1 MKNPLL
7 ENTPL
12 PLFQAIEPKQ
22 IAPALDQILADN
34 RAQLKQLLAQQHF
47 TWKNL
52 MQPLE
57 EMQDRLGN
65 MWSPV
70 RHLHAVTSS
79 EELRKA
85 YNAALPKLSDY
96 STEFSHNL
104 TLYNAIDSLAK
115 GTEYEQLSQAQ
126 KKVID
131 NKLRD
136 FRLSGVHLAEDR
148 KKRLAELDKQL
159 SQLTTQF
166 EENVLDAT
174 QSWNLLIT
182 DETDL
187 AGIPA
192 HALKAA
198 KEAAD
203 RQQKEGWLFTLDI
216 PSYDAVITYADKPSL
231 REQVYY
237 AYTTRASDQGPNAGR
252 WDNSA
257 VMNEIMQLRFEMAQ
271 LLNFKNYAE
280 LSLATKMA
288 KQTTEVLN
296 FLNELTDVS
305 LEKAKQE
312 FAELSAFAKEKYGV
326 EKLQPWDT
334 AYFSEKLRQH
344 RYAISEEELRPYFP
358 EAQVLKGL
366 FEIVKR
372 LFDIHIKQIPNPDV
386 WHKDV
391 KFFAIYDAH
400 NQLRGQFYLDLYSR
414 PNKRGGAWMD
424 ECRCRFVKTN
434 QEIQTPVCYLTCNFG
449 GPVGDSPALL
459 THEEVITLFHEFG
472 HGLQHMLTVIDY
484 TDVSGINGVAWDAV
498 ELASQFLENWCWEK
512 ESLHLY
518 ANHFQTQEPIPDAMY
533 QRLYQAKNFQAAL
546 DMIRQIIFAVFD
558 FRIHVEFDPTQTGQ
572 IQKILD
578 EVREKLSVMPI
589 PAFNRFQN
597 SFTHIFSGG
606 YAAGYYS
613 YKWAEVLASDAF
625 SKFEE
630 TGIFNSKTGAEFL
643 HNILETGGA
652 EEPMDLFIKFRGRA
666 PTVDA
671 LLRHLNMKEVNYVA
685 R

>member
-7 ENTPL
+7 ENTAL
-12 PLFQAIEPKQ
+12 PQFQAIEPEQ
-22 IAPALDQILADN
+22 ITPALDQILADN
-34 RAQLKQLLAQQHF
+34 RAELKRLLEQKTF

-70 RHLHAVTSS
+70 RHLHAVKTS
-79 EELRKA
+79 EDLRKA
-85 YNAALPKLSDY
+85 YNEVLPKLSDY

-104 TLYNAIDSLAK
+104 NLYNAIESLSKSA
-115 GTEYEQLSQAQ
+115 EYEQLSLAQ

-136 FRLSGVHLAEDR
+136 FRLSGVHLPEA
-148 KKRLAELDKQL
+148 KKKQLAELDKRL
-159 SQLTTQF
+159 SQLTTKF

-174 QSWNLLIT
+174 QGWTLVVT
-182 DETDL
+182 DEADL
-187 AGIPA
+187 AGIPS
-192 HALKAA
+192 HAIEAA
-198 KEAAD
+198 KETAQ
-203 RQQKEGWLFTLDI
+203 RQQKEGWVFTLEF
-216 PSYDAVITYADKPSL
+216 PSYYAVSTYADKASL
-231 REQVYY
+231 REQMYY
-237 AYTTRASDQGPNAGR
+237 AYTTRASDQGPHAGR
-252 WDNSA
+252 WDNTE
-257 VMNEIMQLRFEMAQ
+257 VMNEIMKLRYEMAQ

-280 LSLATKMA
+280 LSLSTKMA
-288 KQTTEVLN
+288 KHTSEVLN
-296 FLNELTDVS
+296 FLNELSDVS

-312 FAELSAFAKEKYGV
+312 FAELSNFAKEKYAV
-326 EKLQPWDT
+326 ASLQPWDF
-334 AYFSEKLRQH
+334 AYFSEKMRQE
-344 RYAISEEELRPYFP
+344 RYSISEEELRPYFP
-358 EAQVLKGL
+358 ETQVLKGL

-372 LFDIHIKQIPNPDV
+372 LFGMQVKAIENSNV

-391 KFFAIYDAH
+391 KFFGIYDAE

-424 ECRCRFVKTN
+424 ECRCRFVKSD

-449 GPVGDSPALL
+449 APVGNAPALL

-472 HGLQHMLTVIDY
+472 HGLQHMLTTINY
-484 TDVSGINGVAWDAV
+484 SDVSGINGVPWDAV

-518 ANHFQTQEPIPDAMY
+518 AKHFQNQESIPDAMY
-533 QRLYQAKNFQAAL
+533 QRLYQAKNFQSAL
-546 DMIRQIIFAVFD
+546 DMIRQIIFAIFD
-558 FRIHVEFDPTQTGQ
+558 FRIHMEFDPTQTAQ
-572 IQKILD
+572 IQTILN
-578 EVREKLSVMPI
+578 EVRKKLSVVPT
-589 PAFNRFQN
+589 PEFNRFQH

-630 TGIFNSKTGAEFL
+630 TGIFNRKTGQEFL
-643 HNILETGGA
+643 QNILETGGSQ
-652 EEPMDLFIKFRGRA
+652 EPMDLFIKFRGRA
-666 PTVDA
+666 PAVDA
-671 LLRHLNMKEVNYVA
+671 LLRHSNLRK
-685 R
+685 